1 MEIVLSRKNMNKCEN
16 LALQNGFS
24 LEKTIRDSA
33 KGVYDSFAFKSR
45 VAIVCGVSN
54 NAAIGYA
61 LASILKDNK
70 IGVTLFLLEEKFS
83 KIGKALFDECVEK
96 KIPYHLIEKGTN
108 FGSYSCI
115 VDAIYGI
122 NFNGDLKDLD
132 LKVVNKINASKKKV
146 ISIDIPSGLNADNGI
161 CSNAVH
167 SYLTVALSSYK
178 IGHFLHDAKDYID
191 HLTCAPLGYPILD
204 DSIKLFEEKDVKKL
218 LGKRSNNSDK
228 GDFGYVSIMGGSVE
242 YSGSVKL
249 ASMGLSAL
257 LSGCGV
263 SRICVP
269 EPIAIGLIPYVL
281 ESTIFP
287 MPSKDGKIRFDKE
300 YMLSALDKTKAL
312 LVGIG
317 WGSSP
322 EYSKIV
328 KWLIRNYNKPIIFDA
343 DGINTLAKMDLN
355 ELKNS
360 QNQIIIT
367 PHIKEFSRI
376 SKIREKDII
385 NDPIKKVKDFAK
397 KYNMIVLLKGPTTVI
412 SDGESVLLVNKG
424 VPGMATAGSG
434 DVLAGI
440 LAGLLGYNKP
450 DIKTV
455 AAAAY
460 INGYAGEIAQGKSNS
475 FSMIARNTVKCIPDA
490 ITKITK

>member
-16 LALQNGFS
+16 LALQNGIS

-33 KGVYDSFAFKSR
+33 KGVFDSYCFKSR
-45 VAIVCGVSN
+45 VAIVCGNSN

-61 LASILKDNK
+61 LASMLKDNK
-70 IGVTLFLLEEKFS
+70 IGVTLFLVEEKFS
-83 KIGKALFDECVEK
+83 KIGKLLFDECVSK
-96 KIPYHLIEKGTN
+96 KIPYHLIENGTN

-122 NFNGDLKDLD
+122 NFNGNLKDLE
-132 LKVVNKINASKKKV
+132 LKIVNKLNASKKRI

-191 HLTCAPLGYPILD
+191 HLTCVPLGYPILD

-228 GDFGYVSIMGGSVE
+228 GDFGYVSIIGGSVE

-317 WGSSP
+317 WGKSP
-322 EYSKIV
+322 EYNKII
-328 KWLIRNYNKPIIFDA
+328 KWLLRNYNKPIIFDA
-343 DGINTLAKMDLN
+343 DGINTLANMDLK
-355 ELKNS
+355 ELKGA
-360 QNQIIIT
+360 QGKIIIT
-367 PHIKEFSRI
+367 PHVKEFSRI
-376 SKIREKDII
+376 SKIREKDIL

-397 KYNMIVLLKGPTTVI
+397 KHNIIVLLKGPTTVI
-412 SDGESVLLVNKG
+412 SDGEKVLLVNRG
-424 VPGMATAGSG
+424 VAGMATAGSG
-434 DVLAGI
+434 DILSGI
-440 LAGLLGYNKP
+440 LVGLLGYNKP
-450 DIKTV
+450 DINTV
-455 AAAAY
+455 ASAAF
-460 INGYAGEIAQGKSNS
+460 INGLAGEIAESKSNS
-475 FSMIARNTVKCIPDA
+475 FSMIARNTIKCIPDA
-490 ITKITK
+490 ITKLTK

>member
-16 LALQNGFS
+16 LALQNGVS

-33 KGVYDSFAFKSR
+33 KGIFDAYAFKSR

-61 LASILKDNK
+61 LASILKENK

-83 KIGKALFDECVEK
+83 KIGKSLFDECVSK

-122 NFNGDLKDLD
+122 NFNGNLKDLD

-167 SYLTVALSSYK
+167 SYLTVALSTYK
-178 IGHFLHDAKDYID
+178 IGHFLHDGKDYID
-191 HLTCAPLGYPILD
+191 HITCVPLGYPILD
-204 DSIKLFEEKDVKKL
+204 DSIKLYEEKDVKKL

-228 GDFGYVSIMGGSVE
+228 GDFGYISIIGGSVE

-257 LSGCGV
+257 LAGCGV

-269 EPIAIGLIPYVL
+269 EPIAIGLIPYIL

-300 YMLSALDKTKAL
+300 YILSAIDKTKAL

-322 EYSKIV
+322 EYSKII

-343 DGINTLAKMDLN
+343 DGINTLAKMDLK
-355 ELKNS
+355 ELRNYSNK
-360 QNQIIIT
+360 IIIT

-376 SKIREKDII
+376 SKIREKDIM

-397 KYNMIVLLKGPTTVI
+397 KNNMLVLLKGPTTII
-412 SDGESVLLVNKG
+412 SDGDKVLLVNKG

-434 DVLAGI
+434 DILSGI
-440 LAGLLGYNKP
+440 LVGLLGYNKA
-450 DIKTV
+450 DIKTL
-455 AAAAY
+455 AAGAY
-460 INGYAGEIAQGKSNS
+460 INGYAGEIAQSKSNS
-475 FSMIARNTVKCIPDA
+475 FSMVARNTVKCIPDA